1 MIHLAFDDFV
11 EGTRRE
17 IPSAD
22 DRVTAWWSRSGRWRI
37 FGEYGV
43 CVRFD
48 STAVK
53 NGTPNGPNEEMI
65 GDVEVP

>member
-22 DRVTAWWSRSGRWRI
+22 DRVTAWWSRRGRWRI

-43 CVRFD
+43 CAFASTQQRSRTVRRM
-48 STAVK
+48 
-53 NGTPNGPNEEMI
+53 GPTRR
-65 GDVEVP
+65 